1 MQDLGE
7 LEGPILVFGGP
18 YSNLQATEALLAE
31 ARKRGIS
38 GRNLICTGDVVAYC
52 GQPAETVAAVRTS
65 GAVVVAGNCEI
76 QLASGAD
83 NCGCGF
89 EEGTACDLLSAGWFG
104 YASRQVD
111 ANARDWMA
119 GLPEIV
125 CFEHSRQRI
134 AVIHGGV
141 TDVARFLWE
150 SSPEDVFVAE
160 ITALAEKV
168 GHVDVVLSGHCGIP
182 FERQIGEVRWINA
195 GVIGMP
201 PHDGGQTT
209 RFAIFDGQAVE
220 FVALSYDVAQAFAK
234 MQEVG
239 LTQGYHLGLT
249 SGYWPSEDVL
259 PEDLRV
265 PVSERASPSRASG

>member
-31 ARKRGIS
+31 AQTRGIS

-52 GQPAETVAAVRTS
+52 GQPTETVAAVRAS
-65 GAVVVAGNCEI
+65 GALVVAGNCEI

-89 EEGTACDLLSAGWFG
+89 EEGTTCDLLSAGWFG

-125 CFEHSRQRI
+125 CFEHSGQRV

-141 TDVARFLWE
+141 ADVALFLWE
-150 SSPEDVFVAE
+150 SSPEDAFLAE
-160 ITALAEKV
+160 IAALTEKV

-201 PHDGGQTT
+201 PHDGGQAT

-249 SGYWPSEDVL
+249 NGYWPSEDVL